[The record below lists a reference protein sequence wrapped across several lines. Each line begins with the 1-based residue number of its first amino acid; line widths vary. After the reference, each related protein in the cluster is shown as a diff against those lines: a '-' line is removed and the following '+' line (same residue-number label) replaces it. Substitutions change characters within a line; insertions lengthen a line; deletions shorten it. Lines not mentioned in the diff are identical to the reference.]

1 MYTTP
6 TTAIVAAGTVTPVAG
21 SLLVPTSTAAETV
34 LNAAPV
40 AGPGLAEMGPG
51 FAEVAGVKMV
61 NEPEVLEV
69 LGVKISRGV
78 NPLVDAVHGL
88 ADGSLPMTGTN
99 VLFLALSA
107 ITIILM
113 GLALV
118 RIGRNLTTA
127 KA

>member
-6 TTAIVAAGTVTPVAG
+6 TTAIVAVGTVTPVAG
-21 SLLVPTSTAAETV
+21 TLIGSTGTETV
-34 LNAAPV
+34 VNAAPV
-40 AGPGLAEMGPG
+40 AGPGLT
-51 FAEVAGVKMV
+51 EVAGVKIV

-78 NPLVDAVHGL
+78 NPLVDAVHG
-88 ADGSLPMTGTN
+88 AATGSLPLTGAN
-99 VLFLALSA
+99 VLFLTLSA
-107 ITIILM
+107 ITIILI
-113 GLALV
+113 GLTMI